1 MKVVTLRDMMDS
13 GVIKLNTYNI
23 LFPKTVLLNNS
34 QKIFVKTFNFL

>member
-23 LFPKTVLLNNS
+23 LWPEMVTVSCSITHKRYL
-34 QKIFVKTFNFL
+34 

>member
-23 LFPKTVLLNNS
+23 LWPEIQAVFCSITHKRYL
-34 QKIFVKTFNFL
+34 

>member
-23 LFPKTVLLNNS
+23 LLPEMVGGSCSITHKRYL
-34 QKIFVKTFNFL
+34 